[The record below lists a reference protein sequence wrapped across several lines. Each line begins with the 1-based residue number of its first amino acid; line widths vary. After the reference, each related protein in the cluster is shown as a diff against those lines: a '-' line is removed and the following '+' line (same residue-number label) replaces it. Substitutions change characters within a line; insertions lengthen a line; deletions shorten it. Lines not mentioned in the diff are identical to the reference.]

1 MKRNLLT
8 TRRAERPHEPRF
20 RGAAGLIWL
29 IVCAIQPL
37 TLLAHGEL
45 YESIVT
51 LSKRLVQEPE
61 NAELYV
67 RRSNLYREHR
77 SWRAAQE
84 DFERAAQLDPEL
96 YAVDLLRGLT
106 WFEAGRPALAKPA
119 LDRFLAR
126 EPQHGEALMTR
137 ARVLAALSDAQAA
150 AADFT
155 QVIAIEPTPDA
166 YLERAQALVAADDGQ
181 IEEALRDLDE
191 SHDTLGPL
199 VTLAQLAIELEFKR
213 AHYNAA
219 LTRLDEI
226 AATTARQD
234 TWLAQRAEILEQ
246 AGHLDEARKAYEDA
260 LAALDTLPRHR
271 RNTRASAA
279 LEDRVHAALARLSTA
294 IR

>member
-1 MKRNLLT
+1 
-8 TRRAERPHEPRF
+8 
-20 RGAAGLIWL
+20 LIWL
-29 IVCAIQPL
+29 IVLAIAPL
-37 TLLAHGEL
+37 TLVADGEL
-45 YESIVT
+45 HESIVT
-51 LSKRLVQEPE
+51 LSKRLAQESE

-67 RRSNLYREHR
+67 RRGNLYREHR

-84 DFERAAQLDPEL
+84 DFVRAEQLDPER

-119 LDRFLAR
+119 LDRFLAI
-126 EPQHGEALMTR
+126 EPRHGEALMTR
-137 ARVLAALSDAQAA
+137 ARVLAALGDAQAA
-150 AADFT
+150 VADFT
-155 QVIAIEPTPDA
+155 QVIAIEATPDA

-181 IEEALRDLDE
+181 IEEALRGLDE
-191 SHDTLGPL
+191 SRDTLGPL
-199 VTLAQLAIELEFKR
+199 VTLAQLAIELELKR
-213 AHYNAA
+213 AHYDAA
-219 LTRLDEI
+219 LMRLDEI

-246 AGHLDEARKAYEDA
+246 AGDLNEARKVYGDT

-279 LEDRVHAALARLSTA
+279 LEDRVHAALDRLSMA

>member
-1 MKRNLLT
+1 MKGNLLT
-8 TRRAERPHEPRF
+8 TSRAERPHEPRF

-29 IVCAIQPL
+29 IVLAIAPL
-37 TLLAHGEL
+37 TLVADGEL
-45 YESIVT
+45 HESIVT
-51 LSKRLVQEPE
+51 LSKRLAQESE

-67 RRSNLYREHR
+67 RRGNLYREHR

-84 DFERAAQLDPEL
+84 DFVRAEQLDPER

-119 LDRFLAR
+119 LDRFLAI
-126 EPQHGEALMTR
+126 EPRHGEALMTR
-137 ARVLAALSDAQAA
+137 ARVLAALGDAQAA
-150 AADFT
+150 VADFT
-155 QVIAIEPTPDA
+155 QVIAIEATPDA

-181 IEEALRDLDE
+181 IEEALRGLDE
-191 SHDTLGPL
+191 SRDTLGPL
-199 VTLAQLAIELEFKR
+199 VTLAQLAIELELKR
-213 AHYNAA
+213 AHYDAA
-219 LTRLDEI
+219 LMRLDEI

-246 AGHLDEARKAYEDA
+246 AGDLNEARKVYGDT

-279 LEDRVHAALARLSTA
+279 LEDRVHAALDRLSMA